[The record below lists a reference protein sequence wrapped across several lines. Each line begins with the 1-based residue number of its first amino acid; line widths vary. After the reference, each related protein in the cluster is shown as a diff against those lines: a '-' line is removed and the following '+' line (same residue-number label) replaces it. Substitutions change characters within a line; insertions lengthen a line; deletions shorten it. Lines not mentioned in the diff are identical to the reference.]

1 MPNLEESMRELQSD
15 IFEQYIRT
23 DNKFEKEHD
32 YDNPM
37 NPVIQQA
44 MMYEDNKGRTAE
56 EYIEQEVLNQVLLR
70 SWGENYNFNPES
82 FLDNMLDV
90 YPDTLDQLSK
100 DQPEL
105 IFNYLKA
112 KEERND
118 EMVGLTSQSL
128 LENYFTPFI
137 RRFEDDKRNY
147 MEEYQQYKQ
156 RLIFEDY
163 MSKMPPKN
171 NRRDFTKWWIGKRKL
186 WILKKKILW

>member
-147 MEEYQQYKQ
+147 LEEYQQYKQ

-171 NRRDFTKWWIGKRKL
+171 NRRDFTK
-186 WILKKKILW
+186 